1 MSFRAKRRILY
12 SPISHGHKFFALFVD
27 LHVGMETL
35 DWIIVAVL
43 AVGAVS
49 GFMKGFFKQLAS
61 IVGLVAGLLVA
72 RALFAGLG
80 EQLAVKVGTS
90 VTFGK
95 ILAFLLIGLVVP
107 LVLSLFASALT
118 RIVDWARL
126 GFVNR
131 WLGAALGV
139 LKYALIVSLVIHF
152 IDFADSKDNLIHST
166 TKRSSL
172 LYYPI
177 KDFSGF
183 FYPVIENLREKFIE
197 TDNNQI

>member
-1 MSFRAKRRILY
+1 
-12 SPISHGHKFFALFVD
+12 
-27 LHVGMETL
+27 METL

-43 AVGAVS
+43 AMGAVS
-49 GFMKGFFKQLAS
+49 GFMKGFLKQLAS

-90 VTFGK
+90 VTFGQ
-95 ILAFLLIGLVVP
+95 ILAFLPIGLVVP
-107 LVLSLFASALT
+107 LGLSLLASTLT
-118 RIVDWARL
+118 RIVEWINL

-131 WLGAALGV
+131 WLGAGLGT
-139 LKYALIVSLVIHF
+139 LKYLLIISVVIHF
-152 IDFADSKDNLIHST
+152 VDFADSKDNLIHST

-183 FYPVIENLREKFIE
+183 FYPVMENLKEKFIE

>member
-1 MSFRAKRRILY
+1 M
-12 SPISHGHKFFALFVD
+12 G
-27 LHVGMETL
+27 TL
-35 DWIIVAVL
+35 DWIIIAIL
-43 AVGAVS
+43 AMGAVS
-49 GFMKGFFKQLAS
+49 GFMKGILKQLAS

-80 EQLAVKVGTS
+80 EQLAVKIGSS
-90 VTFGK
+90 VTVGQ
-95 ILAFLLIGLVVP
+95 ILAFLLIGLMVP
-107 LVLSLFASALT
+107 LALSMVASTLT
-118 RIVDWARL
+118 RIADRVSL

-131 WLGAALGV
+131 WLGAGLGL
-139 LKYALIVSLVIHF
+139 LKYLLIVSVVIHF
-152 IDFADSKDNLIHST
+152 IDFADSKDYLIHST

-183 FYPVIENLREKFIE
+183 FYPVIENLKEKFIE

>member
-1 MSFRAKRRILY
+1 
-12 SPISHGHKFFALFVD
+12 
-27 LHVGMETL
+27 METL
-35 DWIIVAVL
+35 DWIIIAVL
-43 AVGAVS
+43 AMGAVS
-49 GFMKGFFKQLAS
+49 GFMKGFLNQLAS

-90 VTFGK
+90 VTFGQ

-107 LVLSLFASALT
+107 LGLSLLASTLT
-118 RIVDWARL
+118 RIVEWINL

-131 WLGAALGV
+131 WLGAGLGT
-139 LKYALIVSLVIHF
+139 LKYLLIISVVIHF
-152 IDFADSKDNLIHST
+152 VDFADSKDNLIHST

-183 FYPVIENLREKFIE
+183 FYPVMENLKEKFIE